1 MAKSRKSG
9 NHQNTRRNY
18 NYSYS
23 KNSKGELHTRSAK
36 TEDKFIVR
44 NPTMETRQ
52 RLQQDSLT
60 QSRNAYRDSK
70 RQDNTSVL
78 DYYNPKMYANQNY
91 DKFDYNSSNNDPA
104 YDRGETNT
112 YREASNIET
121 RDSSKYRIDN
131 TSRPLETHN
140 RNSSHRAGRRETTM
154 SSNDEDTDSYRQ
166 QKPISYMPQRHEMSD
181 ESKLLHGMDNV
192 DRRVRSLSNEVR
204 NAPTSKRN
212 YNQASSLKTSTY
224 GRNEYSR
231 NYGSQRSQQRNGVHY
246 TSDNHGNPNNSAIE
260 KYNASNVSG
269 GLKTRNYNETS
280 KSKNHG
286 DFSPIYASGARPTS
300 YSSSKLGESPM
311 SSSVGLKDNRIRTR
325 VNSTP
330 DENITMVQGT
340 RFTGKINVEKEFGG
354 EKVGQVLTENEKRI
368 EGVLKSNQDRLQTL
382 TNPLQIKIQQG
393 ADKAYSKGELA
404 ALRVQSKKMNQIQ
417 GNTIKGKDAYYGV
430 RNNKKYGVGT
440 KATTKGSP
448 TIQKKKNKDKI
459 LVTQQEKYN
468 GIKKINKKKTFAEN
482 LVKNGKYAK
491 TNKVNVK
498 GTLPSQYELSLIK
511 KGKNV
516 GKNKLNTVTS
526 RAFGI
531 AGKGVMVGGKFVRG
545 GVRLATAMQ
554 DGKSESE
561 RFKTLLVD
569 KPVGAV
575 KNKVTS
581 KVTNKV
587 TKPIRRATKKAAKT
601 VAKSFLEAA
610 KATLAA
616 LKSILVEAAA
626 TFGTIL
632 LLLIPIVM
640 VFGAIVINLTTFTG
654 DKKSQKSYTNIF
666 NAEQTEFAERADNE
680 YEKLEA
686 KVRTS
691 LGYGGKSRDGFT
703 ITKESLEDCETK
715 QWQKDYATRAN
726 SSNIDFKAQLATVQI
741 LGGGFDV
748 AGPTAMSDVL
758 TILHYWIDQG
768 IVESYDNFT
777 MSNPYQIT
785 WKGEKEVTIHAVG
798 EATYWTDDKNGNS
811 IATDAAKKKAEAQ
824 LKSQESS
831 AGGKRK
837 KYTSS
842 PKRVATTT
850 PTGNKKTIE
859 IPKRTS
865 NGTIIKDKDGK
876 VVMQTVTYEEKKV
889 TYTID
894 AKEIR
899 EKEFTENET
908 QYVYSLVYKNGDKDD
923 YVRSIQNAYKN
934 QIQLKVEDYTLG
946 KKGYNLSGDYTSIG
960 NVSAD
965 QASVQKAIWNFCKKK
980 GLGDTQAAAICGN
993 AFQESG
999 YNPSALQGSETSTA
1013 YGNAAGL
1020 WQWDGGRKTSLFQ
1033 YAKTNDKKWTDIE
1046 IQLNYMWKEL
1056 NDGYYKGRLTQMQFF
1071 TTNDVTLATNAFN
1084 CVFEGSAD
1092 SFNLESAAAKKRVN
1106 EAKKTYEKLK
1116 GTGSGNTGS
1125 DSDSDDKDSTEDKAK
1140 IDGRIIWVGDSRT
1153 VGMQQAVEGTDKNEW
1168 ICKTAEGY
1176 NWFVNK
1182 AIGSVNSK
1190 LKKDDTIVFNLGVND
1205 LGNVDKY
1212 VKKLNSLANGD
1223 WKKANKIIV
1232 MSVNLTDSSKY
1243 SGGAT
1248 NEAIKKFN
1256 SKMKSGLDG
1265 SIKYVD
1271 TYSQIKDSMKTS
1283 DGLHY
1288 DKATY
1293 KSLYNIIR
1301 SGNSAGG
1308 SDSTGDGTGS
1318 QVSVSKDSKHYNKT
1332 YYFEQLIRGLA
1343 TRYNYVGNDNGKEF
1357 KLHEAVGEDELQQ
1370 IDDLYSSDI
1379 LMEDFKI
1386 GSVSF
1391 GSGAESNGYDGD
1403 IKDAIKEDN
1412 MFINSAGAIKQF
1424 STPGN
1429 PFSPGQCTWYAWSR
1443 FYQVYGYDS
1452 GARGNGKTNAAEIV
1466 AKHGDKFVESST
1478 PAPGGVISFDGA
1490 GPGHVAFIEA
1500 VEGDTIWLFDGNY
1513 GGNGTL
1519 WLHKTTIKEY
1529 ISINQA
1535 YGSGWNG
1542 KYTIA
1547 VPKN

>member
-60 QSRNAYRDSK
+60 QSRNTYRDSK

-78 DYYNPKMYANQNY
+78 DYYNPKMYANPNY
-91 DKFDYNSSNNDPA
+91 DQFDYNHSNNDPE
-104 YDRGETNT
+104 YDRGESNT
-112 YREASNIET
+112 YREASKIET
-121 RDSSKYRIDN
+121 RDSSKDRIDN
-131 TSRPLETHN
+131 ASHPLETHN
-140 RNSSHRAGRRETTM
+140 RNSSPRRRGTAIN
-154 SSNDEDTDSYRQ
+154 SNDGNTDPYRQ

-181 ESKLLHGMDNV
+181 GSKLLHGMDNV

-204 NAPTSKRN
+204 NNPTSKRN
-212 YNQASSLKTSTY
+212 NNQASSLKTSTY
-224 GRNEYSR
+224 GTNEYSR
-231 NYGSQRSQQRNGVHY
+231 NYGNQRSQQRNDVHY
-246 TSDNHGNPNNSAIE
+246 TSDNHGNPNKSAIE
-260 KYNASNVSG
+260 RYNASNASG
-269 GLKTRNYNETS
+269 GLKTRNYKEAS
-280 KSKNHG
+280 RPKEHS
-286 DFSPIYASGARPTS
+286 DSSPIYASGVRPTS
-300 YSSSKLGESPM
+300 YSSKLGESPVN
-311 SSSVGLKDNRIRTR
+311 SDARLKDNRIRTR
-325 VNSTP
+325 VNATP
-330 DENITMVQGT
+330 DKNITMVQGT

-368 EGVLKSNQDRLQTL
+368 EGVLKNNQDRLQTL

-393 ADKAYSKGELA
+393 ADKACSKAELA
-404 ALRVQSKKMNQIQ
+404 ALRVQSKKMKQIQ

-430 RNNKKYGVGT
+430 HNNKKYGVGT
-440 KATTKGSP
+440 KANTKGSP

-601 VAKSFLEAA
+601 VAKSLLEAV

-626 TFGTIL
+626 AFGTIL

-691 LGYGGKSRDGFT
+691 LGYDGKSRDGFT

-899 EKEFTENET
+899 EKAFTENET

-1232 MSVNLTDSSKY
+1232 MSVNPTDSSKY

-1265 SIKYVD
+1265 SIKYMD

>member
-1 MAKSRKSG
+1 MAKSRNSG

-18 NYSYS
+18 NYAYS
-23 KNSKGELHTRSAK
+23 KSSRGELHTRSAK
-36 TEDKFIVR
+36 AEDKFIVR
-44 NPTMETRQ
+44 NPTMEARQ

-60 QSRNAYRDSK
+60 QSRNTYRDSK

-78 DYYNPKMYANQNY
+78 DLYSPKTYENPNY
-91 DKFDYNSSNNDPA
+91 KNLDYNSSN
-104 YDRGETNT
+104 YDTPYNKGESNHYNEPPRMQT
-112 YREASNIET
+112 RET
-121 RDSSKYRIDN
+121 VRDN
-131 TSRPLETHN
+131 GTRPLETAS
-140 RNSSHRAGRRETTM
+140 RNSNARRRDAAM
-154 SSNDEDTDSYRQ
+154 RSNAINEDSYQ
-166 QKPISYMPQRHEMSD
+166 QPKPISYMPQRHEMSGG
-181 ESKLLHGMDNV
+181 SKLLHGMDNV
-192 DRRVRSLSNEVR
+192 DRRVRSLSNKVR
-204 NAPTSKRN
+204 NDPTSKRN
-212 YNQASSLKTSTY
+212 NNQASSLKTSTY
-224 GRNEYSR
+224 GTNEYSR
-231 NYGSQRSQQRNGVHY
+231 NYGNQGSQKRNGVQY
-246 TSDNHGNPNNSAIE
+246 TSDNHGNPNKGAIE
-260 KYNASNVSG
+260 RYNASG
-269 GLKTRNYNETS
+269 GLKTRNYNEAS
-280 KSKNHG
+280 RPKNHG
-286 DFSPIYASGARPTS
+286 DSSPIYSNGVRPTS
-300 YSSSKLGESPM
+300 YSSKLGKIHANSDVVP
-311 SSSVGLKDNRIRTR
+311 KDNRIRTR
-325 VNSTP
+325 VNVGP
-330 DENITMVQGT
+330 DKNITIVQGT
-340 RFTGKINVEKEFGG
+340 RFTGKINVEKEYGG
-354 EKVGQVLTENEKRI
+354 KKIGQVLTENEKRI
-368 EGVLKSNQDRLQTL
+368 EGVLKNSQERLQGL
-382 TNPLQIKIQQG
+382 TNPLYARMQQE
-393 ADKAYSKGELA
+393 ANNKAYSTAELA
-404 ALRVQSKKMNQIQ
+404 ALRVQSKKMKQIQ

-430 RNNKKYGVGT
+430 HNNKKYGVGT
-440 KATTKGSP
+440 KANTKGNP

-468 GIKKINKKKTFAEN
+468 GIKKINKKKTFTEN

-531 AGKGVMVGGKFVRG
+531 AGKGVMIGGKFVRG

-587 TKPIRRATKKAAKT
+587 TKPIRRAAKKAAKT
-601 VAKSFLEAA
+601 VAKSLLEAA

-616 LKSILVEAAA
+616 LKSILVETAAA
-626 TFGTIL
+626 FGATL

-691 LGYGGKSRDGFT
+691 LGYDGKSRDGFT

-811 IATDAAKKKAEAQ
+811 TATDAAKKKAEAQ
-824 LKSQESS
+824 LKSQEEAAS
-831 AGGKRK
+831 GKRK

-842 PKRVATTT
+842 PKRVTTTT
-850 PTGNKKTIE
+850 PTGNKKSVE

-876 VVMQTVTYEEKKV
+876 VEMQTVTYEEKKV

-908 QYVYSLVYKNGDKDD
+908 QYVYSLVYENGDKDD
-923 YVRSIQNAYKN
+923 YVKSIQDAYKN
-934 QIQLKVEDYTLG
+934 QTQLKVEDYTLG

-1020 WQWDGGRKTSLFQ
+1020 WQWDGGRKTNLFQ

-1092 SFNLESAAAKKRVN
+1092 SFDLGSAAAKKRVN

-1116 GTGSGNTGS
+1116 GTGGGNS
-1125 DSDSDDKDSTEDKAK
+1125 DSDSDSSDKDSTEDKAK

-1153 VGMQQAVEGTDKNEW
+1153 VGMQQAIGGLDKNEW
-1168 ICKTAEGY
+1168 VCKTAEGY
-1176 NWFVNK
+1176 NWFVNT

-1223 WKKANKIIV
+1223 WKKAKKIIV
-1232 MSVNLTDSSKY
+1232 MSVNPTDSSKY

-1271 TYSQIKDSMKTS
+1271 TYSQIKDTMKTS

-1288 DKATY
+1288 DKTTY

-1301 SGNSAGG
+1301 SGSSAGG
-1308 SDSTGDGTGS
+1308 SDSTGDGAGS

-1403 IKDAIKEDN
+1403 IKGAIKEDN

-1452 GARGNGKTNAAEIV
+1452 GARGNGKENAREIV

-1519 WLHKTTIKEY
+1519 WLHKTTIKKY
-1529 ISINQA
+1529 IADNQA

-1542 KYTIA
+1542 NYTIA

>member
-18 NYSYS
+18 SYSYS
-23 KNSKGELHTRSAK
+23 KSSKGELHTRSAK
-36 TEDKFIVR
+36 AEDKFIVR
-44 NPTMETRQ
+44 NPTVETRQ

-60 QSRNAYRDSK
+60 QSRNTYRDSK
-70 RQDNTSVL
+70 RQDTTSVF
-78 DYYNPKMYANQNY
+78 DYYNPKMYANQHY
-91 DKFDYNSSNNDPA
+91 DQFDSNSSNNNPE
-104 YDRGETNT
+104 YDRGEPNT
-112 YREASNIET
+112 YREASKIET
-121 RDSSKYRIDN
+121 RDSSKDRIDN

-140 RNSSHRAGRRETTM
+140 RNSSPRRRETAIN
-154 SSNDEDTDSYRQ
+154 SNDGNTNLYRQ
-166 QKPISYMPQRHEMSD
+166 QKPIRYMPQRHEMSD
-181 ESKLLHGMDNV
+181 GSKFLHGMDNV

-204 NAPTSKRN
+204 SNPTSKRN
-212 YNQASSLKTSTY
+212 NTQASSLKTSTY
-224 GRNEYSR
+224 GTNEYSR
-231 NYGSQRSQQRNGVHY
+231 NYGSQRIQQRNGVHY
-246 TSDNHGNPNNSAIE
+246 TSNNQGNPNKSAIE
-260 KYNASNVSG
+260 RYNASNASG
-269 GLKTRNYNETS
+269 GLKTRNYKETS
-280 KSKNHG
+280 KPKDHG
-286 DFSPIYASGARPTS
+286 NSSPIYASGVRPTS
-300 YSSSKLGESPM
+300 YSSKLGESPVN
-311 SSSVGLKDNRIRTR
+311 SDARLKDNRIRTR
-325 VNSTP
+325 VNSAP
-330 DENITMVQGT
+330 DKNITMVQGT

-354 EKVGQVLTENEKRI
+354 EKVGQVLTEKEKRI
-368 EGVLKSNQDRLQTL
+368 EGVLKNNQDRLQTL
-382 TNPLQIKIQQG
+382 TNPLHTKMKQG
-393 ADKAYSKGELA
+393 ADKAYSTAELA
-404 ALRVQSKKMNQIQ
+404 ALRVQSKKMKQIQ
-417 GNTIKGKDAYYGV
+417 GNTVKGKDAYYGV
-430 RNNKKYGVGT
+430 HNNKKFGVGT
-440 KATTKGSP
+440 KANAKGKP
-448 TIQKKKNKDKI
+448 TIQKKKNKDRI

-468 GIKKINKKKTFAEN
+468 GIKKINKKKTFTEN

-511 KGKNV
+511 KGKNI

-531 AGKGVMVGGKFVRG
+531 ASKGIMIGGKFVRG

-554 DGKSESE
+554 DEKSESE

-581 KVTNKV
+581 KVTNKA
-587 TKPIRRATKKAAKT
+587 TKPIRKTAKKVVKT
-601 VAKSFLEAA
+601 VAKSLLEAA

-626 TFGTIL
+626 AFGSTL

-640 VFGAIVINLTTFTG
+640 VFAAIVINLTTFTG

-691 LGYGGKSRDGFT
+691 LGYDGKSRDGFT

-726 SSNIDFKAQLATVQI
+726 SSNIDFKAQLATMQI

-811 IATDAAKKKAEAQ
+811 TATDAAKKEAEVQ

-850 PTGNKKTIE
+850 PTGNKKTVE

-908 QYVYSLVYKNGDKDD
+908 QYVYNLVYENGDKDD
-923 YVRSIQNAYKN
+923 YVRSIQEAYRN

-1020 WQWDGGRKTSLFQ
+1020 WQWDGGRKTNLFQ

-1092 SFNLESAAAKKRVN
+1092 SFNLGSVAAKKRVN

-1116 GTGSGNTGS
+1116 GAGSASS
-1125 DSDSDDKDSTEDKAK
+1125 DSSSDSDDKDSTEDKAK

-1153 VGMQQAVEGTDKNEW
+1153 VGMQQAVEGSDKNEW
-1168 ICKTAEGY
+1168 VCKTSEGY
-1176 NWFVNK
+1176 SWFVNT

-1190 LKKDDTIVFNLGVND
+1190 LNKDDTIIFNLGVND

-1223 WKKANKIIV
+1223 WKKAKKIIV
-1232 MSVNLTDSSKY
+1232 MSVNPTDSSKY

-1256 SKMKSGLDG
+1256 SEMKSGLDA

-1271 TYSQIKDSMKTS
+1271 TYSQIKDTMKTS

-1293 KSLYNIIR
+1293 KLLYNIIR
-1301 SGNSAGG
+1301 FGSSIGG
-1308 SDSTGDGTGS
+1308 SDSTGDGAGS

-1357 KLHEAVGEDELQQ
+1357 KLHVAVGEDELQQ

-1412 MFINSAGAIKQF
+1412 LFINSAGAIKQF
-1424 STPGN
+1424 TTPGN

-1466 AKHGDKFVESST
+1466 RAHPDKFVESST
-1478 PAPGGVISFDGA
+1478 PAPGGVISFDGV

-1519 WLHKTTIKEY
+1519 WLHKTTIKKY
-1529 ISINQA
+1529 IADNQA

-1542 KYTIA
+1542 NYTIA

>member
-9 NHQNTRRNY
+9 NHQNTKRNY

-23 KNSKGELHTRSAK
+23 KSSNGELHTRSAK
-36 TEDKFIVR
+36 AEDKFIVR

-70 RQDNTSVL
+70 GQDNTSVL
-78 DYYNPKMYANQNY
+78 DYYCPKMYANQNY
-91 DKFDYNSSNNDPA
+91 DKFDYNHSNNDPV
-104 YDRGETNT
+104 YDRRESNT
-112 YREASNIET
+112 YREASKIET
-121 RDSSKYRIDN
+121 RDSSKDRIDN

-140 RNSSHRAGRRETTM
+140 RNSSPRSRRRETAM
-154 SSNDEDTDSYRQ
+154 NSNDGNTDSYRQ

-181 ESKLLHGMDNV
+181 GSKLLHGMDNV

-204 NAPTSKRN
+204 NDPTSKRN
-212 YNQASSLKTSTY
+212 NNQASSLKTSTY
-224 GRNEYSR
+224 GTNEYSR

-246 TSDNHGNPNNSAIE
+246 TSDNHGNPNKSAIE
-260 KYNASNVSG
+260 RYNASNASG
-269 GLKTRNYNETS
+269 GLKTRNYKEAS
-280 KSKNHG
+280 RPKNHG
-286 DFSPIYASGARPTS
+286 DSSPIYASGVHPTS
-300 YSSSKLGESPM
+300 YSSKLAEGP
-311 SSSVGLKDNRIRTR
+311 VNYDAGLKDNRIRTR
-325 VNSTP
+325 VNTTP
-330 DENITMVQGT
+330 DKNITVVQGAH
-340 RFTGKINVEKEFGG
+340 FTGKINVEKAFGG
-354 EKVGQVLTENEKRI
+354 EKVGKVLTENEKRI
-368 EGVLKSNQDRLQTL
+368 EGVLKNNQDRLQTL
-382 TNPLQIKIQQG
+382 TNPLHTKMKQG
-393 ADKAYSKGELA
+393 TNDKAYSTAELA
-404 ALRVQSKKMNQIQ
+404 ALRVQSKKMKQIQ

-430 RNNKKYGVGT
+430 HNNKKYGVGT
-440 KATTKGSP
+440 KANTTGNP

-459 LVTQQEKYN
+459 LITQQEKYN
-468 GIKKINKKKTFAEN
+468 GIKKINKKKTFTEN

-531 AGKGVMVGGKFVRG
+531 AGKGVMIGGKFVRG

-587 TKPIRRATKKAAKT
+587 TKPIRKAAKKAAKT
-601 VAKSFLEAA
+601 VAKSLLEAA

-626 TFGTIL
+626 AFGATL

-691 LGYGGKSRDGFT
+691 LGYDGKSRDGFT

-811 IATDAAKKKAEAQ
+811 TATDAAKKKAEAQ

-842 PKRVATTT
+842 PKRVTTTT
-850 PTGNKKTIE
+850 PTGNKKSVE

-876 VVMQTVTYEEKKV
+876 VEMQTVTYEEKKV

-908 QYVYSLVYKNGDKDD
+908 QYVYSLVYENGDKDD
-923 YVRSIQNAYKN
+923 YVKSIQDAYKN
-934 QIQLKVEDYTLG
+934 QTQLKVEDYTLG

-1020 WQWDGGRKTSLFQ
+1020 WQWDGGRKTNLFQ

-1092 SFNLESAAAKKRVN
+1092 SFDLGSAAAKKRVN

-1116 GTGSGNTGS
+1116 GTGNGSS
-1125 DSDSDDKDSTEDKAK
+1125 DSDSSDKDSTEDKAK

-1153 VGMQQAVEGTDKNEW
+1153 VGMQQAIGDLDKNEW
-1168 ICKTAEGY
+1168 VCKTAEGY
-1176 NWFVNK
+1176 NWFVNT

-1223 WKKANKIIV
+1223 WKKAKKIIV
-1232 MSVNLTDSSKY
+1232 MSVNPTDSSKY

-1271 TYSQIKDSMKTS
+1271 TYSQIKGSMKTN

-1301 SGNSAGG
+1301 SGSSAGG
-1308 SDSTGDGTGS
+1308 SDSTGDGAGS

-1391 GSGAESNGYDGD
+1391 GSSAESNGYDGD

-1412 MFINSAGAIKQF
+1412 MFINSVGAIKQF

-1452 GARGNGKTNAAEIV
+1452 GARGNGKENAREIV

-1519 WLHKTTIKEY
+1519 WLHKTTIKKY
-1529 ISINQA
+1529 IADNQA

-1542 KYTIA
+1542 NYTIA

>member
-9 NHQNTRRNY
+9 NHQNTKRNY

-23 KNSKGELHTRSAK
+23 KSSKGELHTRSAK
-36 TEDKFIVR
+36 AEDKFIVR

-70 RQDNTSVL
+70 GQDNTSVL
-78 DYYNPKMYANQNY
+78 DYYCPKMYANQNY
-91 DKFDYNSSNNDPA
+91 DKFDYNHSNNDPV
-104 YDRGETNT
+104 YDRGESNT
-112 YREASNIET
+112 YREASKIET
-121 RDSSKYRIDN
+121 RDSSKDRIDN

-140 RNSSHRAGRRETTM
+140 RNSSPRSRRRETAM
-154 SSNDEDTDSYRQ
+154 NSNDGNTDSYRQ

-181 ESKLLHGMDNV
+181 GSKLLHGMDNV

-204 NAPTSKRN
+204 NDPTSKRN
-212 YNQASSLKTSTY
+212 NNQASSLKTSTY
-224 GRNEYSR
+224 GTNEYSR

-246 TSDNHGNPNNSAIE
+246 TSDNHGNPNKSAIE
-260 KYNASNVSG
+260 RYNASNASG
-269 GLKTRNYNETS
+269 GLKTRNYKEAS
-280 KSKNHG
+280 RPKNHG
-286 DFSPIYASGARPTS
+286 DSSPIYASGVHPTS
-300 YSSSKLGESPM
+300 YSSKLGEGP
-311 SSSVGLKDNRIRTR
+311 VNYDAGLKDNRIRTR
-325 VNSTP
+325 VNTTP
-330 DENITMVQGT
+330 DKNITVVQGAH
-340 RFTGKINVEKEFGG
+340 FTGKINVEKAFGG
-354 EKVGQVLTENEKRI
+354 EKVGKVLTENEKRI
-368 EGVLKSNQDRLQTL
+368 EGVLKNNQDRLQTL
-382 TNPLQIKIQQG
+382 TNPLHTKMKQG
-393 ADKAYSKGELA
+393 TNDKAYSTAELA
-404 ALRVQSKKMNQIQ
+404 ALRVQSKKMKQIQ

-430 RNNKKYGVGT
+430 HNNKKYGAGT
-440 KATTKGSP
+440 KANTKGNS

-468 GIKKINKKKTFAEN
+468 GIKKINKKKTFTEN
-482 LVKNGKYAK
+482 IVKNGKYAK

-511 KGKNV
+511 KGKNI

-531 AGKGVMVGGKFVRG
+531 AGKGVMIGGKFVRG

-587 TKPIRRATKKAAKT
+587 TKPIRKAAKKAAKT
-601 VAKSFLEAA
+601 VAKSLLEAA

-626 TFGTIL
+626 AFGATL

-686 KVRTS
+686 KVRNS
-691 LGYGGKSRDGFT
+691 LGYDGKNRDGFT

-811 IATDAAKKKAEAQ
+811 TATDAAKKKAEAQ

-842 PKRVATTT
+842 PKRVTTTT
-850 PTGNKKTIE
+850 PTGNKKSVE

-876 VVMQTVTYEEKKV
+876 VEMQTVTYEEKKV

-908 QYVYSLVYKNGDKDD
+908 QYVYSLVYENGDKDD
-923 YVRSIQNAYKN
+923 YVRSIQDAYKN
-934 QIQLKVEDYTLG
+934 QTQLKVEDYTLG

-1020 WQWDGGRKTSLFQ
+1020 WQWDGGRKTNLFQ

-1071 TTNDVTLATNAFN
+1071 TTNDITLATNAFN

-1092 SFNLESAAAKKRVN
+1092 SFNLGSAAAKKRVN

-1116 GTGSGNTGS
+1116 GTGNGSS
-1125 DSDSDDKDSTEDKAK
+1125 DSDSSDKDSTEDKAK

-1153 VGMQQAVEGTDKNEW
+1153 VGMQQAIGGSDKNEW
-1168 ICKTAEGY
+1168 VCKTAEGY
-1176 NWFVNK
+1176 NWFVNT

-1223 WKKANKIIV
+1223 WKKAKKIIV
-1232 MSVNLTDSSKY
+1232 MSVNPTDSSKY

-1271 TYSQIKDSMKTS
+1271 TYSQIKGSMKTT

-1288 DKATY
+1288 DKTTY

-1301 SGNSAGG
+1301 SGSSAGG
-1308 SDSTGDGTGS
+1308 SDSTGDGAGS

-1391 GSGAESNGYDGD
+1391 GSSAESNGYDGD

-1452 GARGNGKTNAAEIV
+1452 GARGNGKENAREIV

-1519 WLHKTTIKEY
+1519 WLHKTTIKKY
-1529 ISINQA
+1529 IADNQA

-1542 KYTIA
+1542 NYTIA

>member
-23 KNSKGELHTRSAK
+23 KSSKGELHTRSAK
-36 TEDKFIVR
+36 AEDKFIVR
-44 NPTMETRQ
+44 NPTIETRQ

-60 QSRNAYRDSK
+60 QSRNTYRDSK
-70 RQDNTSVL
+70 RLDNTSVL

-91 DKFDYNSSNNDPA
+91 DKFDYNHSNNDPV
-104 YDRGETNT
+104 YDRGESNT
-112 YREASNIET
+112 YREASKIET
-121 RDSSKYRIDN
+121 RDSSKDRIDN

-140 RNSSHRAGRRETTM
+140 RNSSPRSRRRETAIN
-154 SSNDEDTDSYRQ
+154 SNDGNTDSYRQ

-181 ESKLLHGMDNV
+181 GSKLLHGMDNV

-204 NAPTSKRN
+204 NDPTSKRN
-212 YNQASSLKTSTY
+212 NNQASSLKTSTY
-224 GRNEYSR
+224 GTNEYSK

-246 TSDNHGNPNNSAIE
+246 TSDNHGNPNKSAIE
-260 KYNASNVSG
+260 RYNASNASG
-269 GLKTRNYNETS
+269 GLKTRNYKEAS
-280 KSKNHG
+280 RPKNHG
-286 DFSPIYASGARPTS
+286 DSSPIYASGVRPTS
-300 YSSSKLGESPM
+300 YSSKPGEDP
-311 SSSVGLKDNRIRTR
+311 VNYDAGLKDNRIRTR
-325 VNSTP
+325 VNTTP
-330 DENITMVQGT
+330 DKNITVVQGT

-354 EKVGQVLTENEKRI
+354 EKVGQVLTEKEKRI
-368 EGVLKSNQDRLQTL
+368 EGVLKNNQDRLQTL
-382 TNPLQIKIQQG
+382 TNPLHTKMKQG
-393 ADKAYSKGELA
+393 TNDKTYSTAELA
-404 ALRVQSKKMNQIQ
+404 ALRVQSKKMKQIQ

-430 RNNKKYGVGT
+430 HNNKKYGVGT
-440 KATTKGSP
+440 KANTKGNP

-459 LVTQQEKYN
+459 LITQQEKYN
-468 GIKKINKKKTFAEN
+468 GIKKINKKKTFTEN

-531 AGKGVMVGGKFVRG
+531 AGKGVMIGGKFVRG

-587 TKPIRRATKKAAKT
+587 TKPIRKAAKKAAKT
-601 VAKSFLEAA
+601 VAKSLLEAA

-626 TFGTIL
+626 AFGATL

-691 LGYGGKSRDGFT
+691 LGYDGKSRDGFT
-703 ITKESLEDCETK
+703 ITKDSLEDCETK

-811 IATDAAKKKAEAQ
+811 TATDAAKKKAEAQ

-842 PKRVATTT
+842 PKRVTTTT
-850 PTGNKKTIE
+850 PTGNKKSVE

-876 VVMQTVTYEEKKV
+876 VEMQTVTYEEKKV

-908 QYVYSLVYKNGDKDD
+908 QYVYSLVYENGDKDD
-923 YVRSIQNAYKN
+923 YVKSIQDAYKN
-934 QIQLKVEDYTLG
+934 QTQLKVEDYTLG

-1020 WQWDGGRKTSLFQ
+1020 WQWDGGRKTNLFQ

-1056 NDGYYKGRLTQMQFF
+1056 NDGYYQGRLTQMQFF

-1092 SFNLESAAAKKRVN
+1092 SFDLGSAAAKKRVN

-1116 GTGSGNTGS
+1116 GTGGGNS
-1125 DSDSDDKDSTEDKAK
+1125 DSDSDSSDKDSTEDKAK

-1153 VGMQQAVEGTDKNEW
+1153 VGMQQAIGGSDKNEW
-1168 ICKTAEGY
+1168 VCKTAEGY
-1176 NWFVNK
+1176 NWFVNT

-1223 WKKANKIIV
+1223 WKKAKKIIV
-1232 MSVNLTDSSKY
+1232 MSVNPTDSSKY

-1271 TYSQIKDSMKTS
+1271 TYSQIKDTMKTS

-1301 SGNSAGG
+1301 SGSSAGG
-1308 SDSTGDGTGS
+1308 SDSTGDGAGS

-1403 IKDAIKEDN
+1403 IKGAIKEDN

-1452 GARGNGKTNAAEIV
+1452 GARGNGKENAREIV

-1519 WLHKTTIKEY
+1519 WLHKTTIKKY
-1529 ISINQA
+1529 IADNQA

-1542 KYTIA
+1542 NYTIA

>member
-23 KNSKGELHTRSAK
+23 KSSKGELHTRSTKA
-36 TEDKFIVR
+36 EDKFIVR

-70 RQDNTSVL
+70 GQDNTSVL
-78 DYYNPKMYANQNY
+78 DYYSPKMYANQNY
-91 DKFDYNSSNNDPA
+91 DKFDYNHSNNDPV
-104 YDRGETNT
+104 YDRGESNT
-112 YREASNIET
+112 YREASKIET
-121 RDSSKYRIDN
+121 RDSSKDRIDS

-140 RNSSHRAGRRETTM
+140 RNSSPRSRRRETAIN
-154 SSNDEDTDSYRQ
+154 SNDRNTDSYRQ

-181 ESKLLHGMDNV
+181 GSKLLHGMDNV

-204 NAPTSKRN
+204 NDPTSKRSN
-212 YNQASSLKTSTY
+212 NQASSLKTSTY
-224 GRNEYSR
+224 GTNEYSR
-231 NYGSQRSQQRNGVHY
+231 NYGSQRSQQRNGVNY
-246 TSDNHGNPNNSAIE
+246 TSDNHGNPNKGAIE
-260 KYNASNVSG
+260 RYNASNASG
-269 GLKTRNYNETS
+269 GLKTRNYKEAS
-280 KSKNHG
+280 RPKNHG
-286 DFSPIYASGARPTS
+286 DSSPIYASGVRPAS
-300 YSSSKLGESPM
+300 YSSKPGEDP
-311 SSSVGLKDNRIRTR
+311 VNYDAGLKDNRIRTR
-325 VNSTP
+325 VNTTP
-330 DENITMVQGT
+330 DKNITVVQGT

-354 EKVGQVLTENEKRI
+354 EKVGKVLTENEKRI
-368 EGVLKSNQDRLQTL
+368 EGVLKNNQDRLQTL
-382 TNPLQIKIQQG
+382 TNPLHTKMKQG
-393 ADKAYSKGELA
+393 TNDKAYSMAELA
-404 ALRVQSKKMNQIQ
+404 ALRVQSKKMKQIQ
-417 GNTIKGKDAYYGV
+417 GNTIKGKDAYYGIH
-430 RNNKKYGVGT
+430 NNKKYGVGT
-440 KATTKGSP
+440 KANTKGNP

-468 GIKKINKKKTFAEN
+468 GIKKINKKKTFTEN

-511 KGKNV
+511 KGKNI

-531 AGKGVMVGGKFVRG
+531 AGKGVMIGGKFVRG

-587 TKPIRRATKKAAKT
+587 TKPIRKAAKKAAKT
-601 VAKSFLEAA
+601 VAKSLLEAA

-626 TFGTIL
+626 AFGATL

-691 LGYGGKSRDGFT
+691 LGYDGKSRDGFT

-811 IATDAAKKKAEAQ
+811 TATDAAKKKAEAQ

-842 PKRVATTT
+842 PKRVTTTT
-850 PTGNKKTIE
+850 PTGNKKSVE

-876 VVMQTVTYEEKKV
+876 VEMQTVTYEEKKV

-923 YVRSIQNAYKN
+923 YVRSIQDAYKN
-934 QIQLKVEDYTLG
+934 QTQLKVEDYTLG

-1020 WQWDGGRKTSLFQ
+1020 WQWDGGRKTNLFQ

-1092 SFNLESAAAKKRVN
+1092 SFNLGSAAAKKRVN

-1116 GTGSGNTGS
+1116 GTGNGSS
-1125 DSDSDDKDSTEDKAK
+1125 DSDSSDKDSTEDKAK

-1153 VGMQQAVEGTDKNEW
+1153 VGMQQAIGGSDKNEW
-1168 ICKTAEGY
+1168 VCKTAEGY
-1176 NWFVNK
+1176 NWFVNT

-1223 WKKANKIIV
+1223 WKKAKKIIV
-1232 MSVNLTDSSKY
+1232 MSVNPTDSSKY

-1271 TYSQIKDSMKTS
+1271 TYSQIKGSMKTT

-1288 DKATY
+1288 DKTTY

-1301 SGNSAGG
+1301 SGSSAGG
-1308 SDSTGDGTGS
+1308 SDSTGDGAGS

-1391 GSGAESNGYDGD
+1391 GSSAESNGYDGD

-1452 GARGNGKTNAAEIV
+1452 GARGNGKENAREIV

-1519 WLHKTTIKEY
+1519 WLHKTTIKKY
-1529 ISINQA
+1529 IADNQA

-1542 KYTIA
+1542 NYTIA

>member
-78 DYYNPKMYANQNY
+78 DYYNPKMYANPNY
-91 DKFDYNSSNNDPA
+91 DQFDYNHSNNDPE
-104 YDRGETNT
+104 YDRGESNT
-112 YREASNIET
+112 YREASKIET
-121 RDSSKYRIDN
+121 RDSSKDRIDN
-131 TSRPLETHN
+131 ASHPLETHN
-140 RNSSHRAGRRETTM
+140 RNSSPRRRGTAIN
-154 SSNDEDTDSYRQ
+154 SNDGNTDPYRQ

-181 ESKLLHGMDNV
+181 GSKLLHGMDNV

-204 NAPTSKRN
+204 NNPTSKRN
-212 YNQASSLKTSTY
+212 NNQASSLKTSTY
-224 GRNEYSR
+224 GTNEYSR
-231 NYGSQRSQQRNGVHY
+231 NYGNQRSQQRNDVHY
-246 TSDNHGNPNNSAIE
+246 TSDNHGNPNKSAIE
-260 KYNASNVSG
+260 RYNASNASG
-269 GLKTRNYNETS
+269 GLKTRNYKEAS
-280 KSKNHG
+280 RPKEHG
-286 DFSPIYASGARPTS
+286 DSSPIYASGVRPTS
-300 YSSSKLGESPM
+300 YSSKLGESPVN
-311 SSSVGLKDNRIRTR
+311 SDARLKDNRIRTR
-325 VNSTP
+325 VNATP
-330 DENITMVQGT
+330 DKNITMVQGT

-354 EKVGQVLTENEKRI
+354 EKVGKVLTENEKRI
-368 EGVLKSNQDRLQTL
+368 EGVLKNNQDRLQTL
-382 TNPLQIKIQQG
+382 TNPLHTKMKQG
-393 ADKAYSKGELA
+393 TDKACSKAELA
-404 ALRVQSKKMNQIQ
+404 ALRVQSKKMKQIQ

-430 RNNKKYGVGT
+430 HNNKKYGVGT

-531 AGKGVMVGGKFVRG
+531 ADKGVMVGGKFVRG

-569 KPVGAV
+569 KPVGTV

-587 TKPIRRATKKAAKT
+587 TKSIRRATKKAAKT
-601 VAKSFLEAA
+601 VAKSLLEAA

-626 TFGTIL
+626 AFGTIL

-899 EKEFTENET
+899 ENAFTENET

-1033 YAKTNDKKWTDIE
+1033 YAKTNYKKWTDIE

-1232 MSVNLTDSSKY
+1232 MSVNPTDSSKY

-1248 NEAIKKFN
+1248 NEAIKNFN

-1265 SIKYVD
+1265 SIKYMD

-1318 QVSVSKDSKHYNKT
+1318 QVSISKDSKHYNKT

>member
-23 KNSKGELHTRSAK
+23 KSSKGELHTRSAK
-36 TEDKFIVR
+36 AEDKFIVR

-60 QSRNAYRDSK
+60 QSRNTYRDSK
-70 RQDNTSVL
+70 RLDNTSVL
-78 DYYNPKMYANQNY
+78 DYYNPKMYANQNH
-91 DKFDYNSSNNDPA
+91 DQFDYNHSNNDPV
-104 YDRGETNT
+104 YDRGESNT
-112 YREASNIET
+112 YREASKIET
-121 RDSSKYRIDN
+121 RDSSKDRIDN

-140 RNSSHRAGRRETTM
+140 RNSSPRSRRRETAIN
-154 SSNDEDTDSYRQ
+154 SNDGNTDSYRQ
-166 QKPISYMPQRHEMSD
+166 QKPISYMPQRHEMSAG
-181 ESKLLHGMDNV
+181 SKLLHGMDNV

-204 NAPTSKRN
+204 NNPTSKRN
-212 YNQASSLKTSTY
+212 NNQASSLKTSTY
-224 GRNEYSR
+224 GTNEYSR

-246 TSDNHGNPNNSAIE
+246 TSDNHGNPNKSAIE
-260 KYNASNVSG
+260 RYNASNSSG
-269 GLKTRNYNETS
+269 GLKTRNYKETS
-280 KSKNHG
+280 RPKDHG
-286 DFSPIYASGARPTS
+286 DSSPIYASGVRPTS
-300 YSSSKLGESPM
+300 YSSKLGESPVN
-311 SSSVGLKDNRIRTR
+311 SDVGLKDNRMRTR
-325 VNSTP
+325 VNATP
-330 DENITMVQGT
+330 DKNTTMVQGT

-354 EKVGQVLTENEKRI
+354 EKVGKVLTENEKRI
-368 EGVLKSNQDRLQTL
+368 EGVLKNNQDRLQTL
-382 TNPLQIKIQQG
+382 TNPLHTKMKQG
-393 ADKAYSKGELA
+393 TNDKAYSTAELA
-404 ALRVQSKKMNQIQ
+404 ALRVQSKKMKQIQ

-430 RNNKKYGVGT
+430 HNNNNNNKKYGVGT
-440 KATTKGSP
+440 KANT

-468 GIKKINKKKTFAEN
+468 GIKKINKKKTFTEN

-511 KGKNV
+511 KGKNI
-516 GKNKLNTVTS
+516 GKSKLNTVTS

-531 AGKGVMVGGKFVRG
+531 AGKGVMIGGKFVRG

-587 TKPIRRATKKAAKT
+587 TKPIRKAAKKAAKT
-601 VAKSFLEAA
+601 VAKSLLEAA

-626 TFGTIL
+626 AFGATL

-691 LGYGGKSRDGFT
+691 LGYDGKSRDGFT

-842 PKRVATTT
+842 PKRVTTTT
-850 PTGNKKTIE
+850 PTGNKKSVE

-876 VVMQTVTYEEKKV
+876 VEMQTVTYEEKKV

-908 QYVYSLVYKNGDKDD
+908 QYVYSLVYENGDKDD
-923 YVRSIQNAYKN
+923 YVKSIQDAYKN
-934 QIQLKVEDYTLG
+934 QTQLKVEDYTLG

-1020 WQWDGGRKTSLFQ
+1020 WQWDGGRKTNLFQ

-1092 SFNLESAAAKKRVN
+1092 SFDLGSAAAKKRVN

-1116 GTGSGNTGS
+1116 GTGGGNS
-1125 DSDSDDKDSTEDKAK
+1125 DSDSDSSDKDSTEDKAK

-1153 VGMQQAVEGTDKNEW
+1153 VGMQQAIGGSDKNEW
-1168 ICKTAEGY
+1168 VCKTAEGY
-1176 NWFVNK
+1176 NWFVNT

-1223 WKKANKIIV
+1223 WKKAKKIIV
-1232 MSVNLTDSSKY
+1232 MSVNPTDSSKY

-1271 TYSQIKDSMKTS
+1271 TYSQIKGSMKTN

-1293 KSLYNIIR
+1293 KSLYNIVR
-1301 SGNSAGG
+1301 SGSSAGG
-1308 SDSTGDGTGS
+1308 SDSTGDGAGS

-1332 YYFEQLIRGLA
+1332 YYFEQLISGLA

-1452 GARGNGKTNAAEIV
+1452 GARGNGKENAREIV

-1519 WLHKTTIKEY
+1519 WLHKTTIKKY
-1529 ISINQA
+1529 IADNQA

-1542 KYTIA
+1542 NYTIA

>member
-23 KNSKGELHTRSAK
+23 KSSKGELHTRSAK
-36 TEDKFIVR
+36 AEDKFIVR

-60 QSRNAYRDSK
+60 QSRNTYRDSK

-91 DKFDYNSSNNDPA
+91 DQFDYNHSNNDSE
-104 YDRGETNT
+104 YDRGESNT
-112 YREASNIET
+112 YREASKIET
-121 RDSSKYRIDN
+121 RDSSKDRIDN

-140 RNSSHRAGRRETTM
+140 RNSSPRRRETAINT
-154 SSNDEDTDSYRQ
+154 NDGNAEPYRQ

-181 ESKLLHGMDNV
+181 GSKLLHGMDNV

-204 NAPTSKRN
+204 NDPTSKRSN
-212 YNQASSLKTSTY
+212 NQASSLKTSTY
-224 GRNEYSR
+224 GTNEYSR
-231 NYGSQRSQQRNGVHY
+231 NYGSQRNQQRNGVNY
-246 TSDNHGNPNNSAIE
+246 TSDNHGNPNKGAIE
-260 KYNASNVSG
+260 RYNASG
-269 GLKTRNYNETS
+269 GLKTRNYKEAS
-280 KSKNHG
+280 KPKDHG
-286 DFSPIYASGARPTS
+286 DSSPIYESGVRPTS
-300 YSSSKLGESPM
+300 YSSKLGESPVN
-311 SSSVGLKDNRIRTR
+311 SDARLKDNRIRTR
-325 VNSTP
+325 VNATP
-330 DENITMVQGT
+330 DKNITMVQGT
-340 RFTGKINVEKEFGG
+340 RFTGNINVEKEFGG

-368 EGVLKSNQDRLQTL
+368 EGVLKNNQDRLQTL
-382 TNPLQIKIQQG
+382 TNPLHTKMKQG
-393 ADKAYSKGELA
+393 ADKAYSTAELA
-404 ALRVQSKKMNQIQ
+404 ALRVQSKKMKQIQ

-430 RNNKKYGVGT
+430 HNNKKYGIGT
-440 KATTKGSP
+440 KANTKGNP

-468 GIKKINKKKTFAEN
+468 GIKKINKKETFTEN
-482 LVKNGKYAK
+482 LVKNGKYTK
-491 TNKVNVK
+491 FNNVKVK

-526 RAFGI
+526 RAFGV
-531 AGKGVMVGGKFVRG
+531 AGKGVMIGGKFVRG

-587 TKPIRRATKKAAKT
+587 TRPVRKAAKKAVQT
-601 VAKSFLEAA
+601 VAKSLLEAA

-626 TFGTIL
+626 AFGATL

-691 LGYGGKSRDGFT
+691 LGYDGKSRDGFT

-811 IATDAAKKKAEAQ
+811 TATDVAKKKAEAQ

-842 PKRVATTT
+842 PKRVTTTT
-850 PTGNKKTIE
+850 PTGNKKSVE

-876 VVMQTVTYEEKKV
+876 VEMQTVTYEEKKV

-908 QYVYSLVYKNGDKDD
+908 QYVYSLVYENGDKDD
-923 YVRSIQNAYKN
+923 YVRSIQAAYKN
-934 QIQLKVEDYTLG
+934 QTQLKVEDYTLG

-999 YNPSALQGSETSTA
+999 YNPSALQGSETSIA

-1020 WQWDGGRKTSLFQ
+1020 WQWDGGRKTNLFQ

-1092 SFNLESAAAKKRVN
+1092 SFDLGSAAAKKRVN

-1116 GTGSGNTGS
+1116 GTGGGNS
-1125 DSDSDDKDSTEDKAK
+1125 DSDSDSSDKDSTEDKAK

-1153 VGMQQAVEGTDKNEW
+1153 VGMQQAIGGSDKNEW
-1168 ICKTAEGY
+1168 VCKTAEGY
-1176 NWFVNK
+1176 NWFVNT

-1212 VKKLNSLANGD
+1212 VKKLNSIANGD
-1223 WKKANKIIV
+1223 WKKAKKIIV
-1232 MSVNLTDSSKY
+1232 MSVNPTDSSKY

-1271 TYSQIKDSMKTS
+1271 TYSQIKDTMKTS

-1288 DKATY
+1288 DKTTY

-1301 SGNSAGG
+1301 SGSSAGG
-1308 SDSTGDGTGS
+1308 SDSTGDGAGS

-1403 IKDAIKEDN
+1403 IKGAIKEDN
-1412 MFINSAGAIKQF
+1412 MFINSVGAIKQF

-1452 GARGNGKTNAAEIV
+1452 GARGNGKENAREIV

-1519 WLHKTTIKEY
+1519 WLHKTTIKKY
-1529 ISINQA
+1529 IADNQA

-1542 KYTIA
+1542 NYTIA

>member
-23 KNSKGELHTRSAK
+23 KSSKGELHTRSAK
-36 TEDKFIVR
+36 AEDKFIVR

-60 QSRNAYRDSK
+60 QSRNTYRDSK

-91 DKFDYNSSNNDPA
+91 DQFDYNHSNNDPE
-104 YDRGETNT
+104 YDRGESNT
-112 YREASNIET
+112 YREASKIET
-121 RDSSKYRIDN
+121 RDSSKDRIDN

-140 RNSSHRAGRRETTM
+140 RNSSPRRRETAINT
-154 SSNDEDTDSYRQ
+154 NDGNAEPYRQ

-181 ESKLLHGMDNV
+181 GSKLLHGMDNV

-204 NAPTSKRN
+204 NDPTSKRSN
-212 YNQASSLKTSTY
+212 NQASSLKTSTY
-224 GRNEYSR
+224 GTNEYSR
-231 NYGSQRSQQRNGVHY
+231 NYGSQRNQQRNGVNY
-246 TSDNHGNPNNSAIE
+246 TSDNHGNPNKGAIE
-260 KYNASNVSG
+260 RYNASG
-269 GLKTRNYNETS
+269 GLKTRNYKEAS
-280 KSKNHG
+280 KPKDHG
-286 DFSPIYASGARPTS
+286 DSSPIYESGVRPTS
-300 YSSSKLGESPM
+300 YSSKLGESPVN
-311 SSSVGLKDNRIRTR
+311 SDARLKDNRIRTR
-325 VNSTP
+325 VNATP
-330 DENITMVQGT
+330 DKNITMVQGT
-340 RFTGKINVEKEFGG
+340 RFTGNINVEKEFGG

-368 EGVLKSNQDRLQTL
+368 EGVLKNNQDRLQTL
-382 TNPLQIKIQQG
+382 TNPLHTKMKQG
-393 ADKAYSKGELA
+393 ADKAYSTAELA
-404 ALRVQSKKMNQIQ
+404 ALRVQSKKMKQIQ

-430 RNNKKYGVGT
+430 HNNKKYGIGT
-440 KATTKGSP
+440 KANTKGNP

-468 GIKKINKKKTFAEN
+468 GIKKINKKETFTEN
-482 LVKNGKYAK
+482 LVKNGKYTK
-491 TNKVNVK
+491 FNNVKVK

-526 RAFGI
+526 RAFGV
-531 AGKGVMVGGKFVRG
+531 AGKGVMIGGKFVRG

-587 TKPIRRATKKAAKT
+587 TRPVRKAAKKAVQT
-601 VAKSFLEAA
+601 VAKSLLEAA

-626 TFGTIL
+626 AFGATL

-691 LGYGGKSRDGFT
+691 LGYDGKSRDGFT

-811 IATDAAKKKAEAQ
+811 TATDVAKKKAEAQ

-842 PKRVATTT
+842 PKRVTTTT
-850 PTGNKKTIE
+850 PTGNKKSVE

-876 VVMQTVTYEEKKV
+876 VEMQTVTYEEKKV

-908 QYVYSLVYKNGDKDD
+908 QYVYSLVYENGDKDD
-923 YVRSIQNAYKN
+923 YVRSIQAAYKN
-934 QIQLKVEDYTLG
+934 QTQLKVEDYTLG

-999 YNPSALQGSETSTA
+999 YNPSALQGSETSIA

-1020 WQWDGGRKTSLFQ
+1020 WQWDGGRKTNLFQ

-1092 SFNLESAAAKKRVN
+1092 SFDLGSAAAKKRVN

-1116 GTGSGNTGS
+1116 GTGGGNS
-1125 DSDSDDKDSTEDKAK
+1125 DSDSDSSDKDSTEDKAK

-1153 VGMQQAVEGTDKNEW
+1153 VGMQQAIGGSDKNEW
-1168 ICKTAEGY
+1168 VCKTAEGY
-1176 NWFVNK
+1176 NWFVNT

-1212 VKKLNSLANGD
+1212 VKKLNSIANGD
-1223 WKKANKIIV
+1223 WKKAKKIIV
-1232 MSVNLTDSSKY
+1232 MSVNPTDSSKY

-1271 TYSQIKDSMKTS
+1271 TYSQIKDTMKTS

-1288 DKATY
+1288 DKTTY

-1301 SGNSAGG
+1301 SGSSAGG
-1308 SDSTGDGTGS
+1308 SDSTGDGAGS

-1403 IKDAIKEDN
+1403 IKGAIKEDN
-1412 MFINSAGAIKQF
+1412 MFINSVGAIKQF

-1452 GARGNGKTNAAEIV
+1452 GARGNGKENAREIV

-1519 WLHKTTIKEY
+1519 WLHKTTIKKY
-1529 ISINQA
+1529 IADNQA

-1542 KYTIA
+1542 NYTIA

>member
-23 KNSKGELHTRSAK
+23 KSSKGELHTRSAK
-36 TEDKFIVR
+36 AEDKFIVR

-60 QSRNAYRDSK
+60 QSRNTYRDSK
-70 RQDNTSVL
+70 WQDNTSVL
-78 DYYNPKMYANQNY
+78 DYYSPKMYANQNY
-91 DKFDYNSSNNDPA
+91 DKFDYNHSNNDPV
-104 YDRGETNT
+104 YDRGESNT
-112 YREASNIET
+112 YREASKIET
-121 RDSSKYRIDN
+121 RDSSKDRIDN

-140 RNSSHRAGRRETTM
+140 RNSSPRSRRRETAIN
-154 SSNDEDTDSYRQ
+154 SNDGNTDSYRQ

-181 ESKLLHGMDNV
+181 GSKLLHGMDNV
-192 DRRVRSLSNEVR
+192 DRRVRSLSNKVR
-204 NAPTSKRN
+204 NDPTSKRN
-212 YNQASSLKTSTY
+212 NNQASSLKTSTY
-224 GRNEYSR
+224 GTNEYSR
-231 NYGSQRSQQRNGVHY
+231 NYGRQRSQQRNGVHY
-246 TSDNHGNPNNSAIE
+246 TSDNHGNPNKSAIE
-260 KYNASNVSG
+260 RYNASNASG
-269 GLKTRNYNETS
+269 GLKTRNYKEAS
-280 KSKNHG
+280 RPKNHG
-286 DFSPIYASGARPTS
+286 DSSQIYASGVRPTS
-300 YSSSKLGESPM
+300 YSSKLGEGPVNSDAR
-311 SSSVGLKDNRIRTR
+311 LKDNRIRTR
-325 VNSTP
+325 VNATP
-330 DENITMVQGT
+330 DKNITMVQGT

-368 EGVLKSNQDRLQTL
+368 EGVLKNNQDRLQTL
-382 TNPLQIKIQQG
+382 TNPLHTKMKQG
-393 ADKAYSKGELA
+393 ADKAYSTAELA
-404 ALRVQSKKMNQIQ
+404 ALRVQSKKMKQIQ

-430 RNNKKYGVGT
+430 HNNKKYGVGT
-440 KATTKGSP
+440 KANTKGNP

-468 GIKKINKKKTFAEN
+468 GIKKINKKKTFTEN

-511 KGKNV
+511 KGKNI

-531 AGKGVMVGGKFVRG
+531 AGKGVMIGGKFVRG

-587 TKPIRRATKKAAKT
+587 TKPIRKAAKKAAKT
-601 VAKSFLEAA
+601 VAKSLLEAA

-626 TFGTIL
+626 AFGATL

-691 LGYGGKSRDGFT
+691 LGYDGKSRDGFT

-811 IATDAAKKKAEAQ
+811 TATDAAKKKAEAQ

-842 PKRVATTT
+842 PKRVTTTT
-850 PTGNKKTIE
+850 PTGNKKSVE

-876 VVMQTVTYEEKKV
+876 VEMQTVTYEEKKV

-908 QYVYSLVYKNGDKDD
+908 QYVYSLVYENGDKDD
-923 YVRSIQNAYKN
+923 YVKSIQDAYKN
-934 QIQLKVEDYTLG
+934 QTQLKVEDFTLG

-1020 WQWDGGRKTSLFQ
+1020 WQWDGGRKTNLFQ

-1092 SFNLESAAAKKRVN
+1092 SFDLGSAAAKKRVN

-1116 GTGSGNTGS
+1116 GTGNGSS
-1125 DSDSDDKDSTEDKAK
+1125 DSDSSDKDSTEDKAK

-1153 VGMQQAVEGTDKNEW
+1153 VGMQQAIGDLDKNEW
-1168 ICKTAEGY
+1168 VCKTAEGY
-1176 NWFVNK
+1176 NWFVNT

-1223 WKKANKIIV
+1223 WKKAKKIIV
-1232 MSVNLTDSSKY
+1232 MSVNPTDSSKY

-1271 TYSQIKDSMKTS
+1271 TYSQIKGSMKTT

-1288 DKATY
+1288 DKTTY

-1301 SGNSAGG
+1301 SGSSAGG
-1308 SDSTGDGTGS
+1308 SDSTGDGAGS

-1391 GSGAESNGYDGD
+1391 GSSAESNGYDGD

-1452 GARGNGKTNAAEIV
+1452 GARGNGKENAREIV

-1519 WLHKTTIKEY
+1519 WLHKTTIKKY
-1529 ISINQA
+1529 IADNQA

-1542 KYTIA
+1542 NYTIA